1 MVGLSCGPV
10 FRFPR
15 SAAVSKAEG
24 PSIGVLIVDD
34 HELVRVGLREL
45 LDSDPQIE
53 VVGDAAAGAAALALA
68 RERRPDVVLLDAR
81 LPDLNGADVCRRL
94 RAADPDIVVA
104 ILTTFAD
111 DELVQACV
119 RAGAQGYLLK
129 DIDQLDLGR
138 SIKALAR
145 GETVFDAKIAPLA
158 VIAAQTVEP
167 AEQASPLSARQREV
181 LQLVAEGFSNR
192 EIGARMALSELTVKS
207 YIEEILQQLGA
218 RNRAHAALL
227 AMKRHWI

>member
-1 MVGLSCGPV
+1 VT
-10 FRFPR
+10 
-15 SAAVSKAEG
+15 KAEG
-24 PSIGVLIVDD
+24 TSICVLIVDD

-45 LDSDPQIE
+45 LESDPQIE
-53 VVGDAAAGAAALALA
+53 VVGDAAAGATAIALA
-68 RERRPDVVLLDAR
+68 RERRPDIVLLDAR

-104 ILTTFAD
+104 MLTTFAD

-129 DIDQLDLGR
+129 DIDRLDLGR

-145 GETVFDAKIAPLA
+145 GETVFDAKVAPLA
-158 VIAAQTVEP
+158 GAVVPTDEP
-167 AEQASPLSARQREV
+167 VDQLSALSARQREV

-192 EIGARMALSELTVKS
+192 EIAVRMSLSELTVKS
-207 YIEEILQQLGA
+207 YVEEILQQLGA
-218 RNRAHAALL
+218 RNRAHAALI